1 MCGIWLLLS
10 RKDTILELE
19 KYQNNFKNIE
29 GRGPDESVLEKVNN
43 ENSENVILGFHR
55 LSINGIELGNQP
67 FNIETRYNNYYLICN
82 GEIYNYKKLAADFD
96 IELKTKSDCEVILP
110 LYMKVG
116 INRLVNLLDGVFALS
131 IITIDKSSN
140 SVLVETARDRI
151 GVRPLFY
158 GVSKENKYIYICS
171 EMKGISNLA
180 DKVYVFPPGS
190 IMSSKLNKSNVI
202 ENKLKRYYDFN
213 YIDRHVETNEN
224 DMLSLIRI
232 YFEKSIKKRLMSD
245 RPIGSLLSGGLDSSL
260 VSAVV
265 SKMLRKRIKTFSIF
279 MPGGTDKNFSDM
291 VSKHINSDHYN
302 IELTKQDFLNAIEET
317 IWAIESYDITTVR
330 ASVGQF
336 LVSKFISEETN
347 IKVVMSGDGSDEL
360 CSGYIYNYNAPS
372 LEDLHKE
379 AELRLKEIH
388 LYDGL
393 RADRAT
399 SYHGLEL
406 RVPFLDYEFVD
417 MYMKINEK
425 LRIPLEDR
433 MEKYLLRKAFEN
445 ENLLPNDVLWRKKEA
460 FSDGVSSV
468 EESWHTTI
476 KKYISTKISDEEF
489 NENKDKFEHCKPET
503 KEAYYYRKIFC
514 EKFGDHNSGV
524 IPKFWLPNWSDG
536 LKEPSARELNV
547 YK

>member
-151 GVRPLFY
+151 GVRPIFY

-489 NENKDKFEHCKPET
+489 YENKDKFEHCKPET

>member
-151 GVRPLFY
+151 GVRPIFY

>member
-151 GVRPLFY
+151 GVRPIFY

-514 EKFGDHNSGV
+514 EKFGDHNSEV

>member
-82 GEIYNYKKLAADFD
+82 GEIYNYKKLASDFD

-116 INRLVNLLDGVFALS
+116 IDRLVNLLDGVFALS
-131 IITIDKSSN
+131 IITINKSNN

-151 GVRPLFY
+151 GVRPIFY
-158 GVSKENKYIYICS
+158 GVSKENKYTYICS

-190 IMSSKLNKSNVI
+190 IMSSKLNKLNVI
-202 ENKLKRYYDFN
+202 ENKVKRYYDFN

-302 IELTKQDFLNAIEET
+302 IELTKQDFLDAIEET

-460 FSDGVSSV
+460 FSDGVSSL

-514 EKFGDHNSGV
+514 EKFGDHNSEV